1 MQESRLFKILYYLL
15 SQGHATAPELAE
27 ELEVSVRTIYRDIDA
42 LSSAGIPLFTE
53 SGRNGGIYL
62 LDNFTLDRVI
72 LSKEEKQEVLT
83 ALQSIHAAP
92 DMESSPVLSKLSA
105 LFQMQSDTWLEVD
118 YTRWGDKQSDKIKFD
133 SLKSAILQ
141 RRCVKISY
149 VSSYAQ
155 TTERMI
161 HPLKLLYKG
170 RAWYLKAFCTNRQQ
184 FRLFRLNRI
193 LHLEILNESFP
204 YCSFPETDESS
215 SSEYEQ
221 QVTLCFP
228 QEMAYRVY
236 DEFAPEQIT
245 LQEDGTLLA
254 SARMP
259 VDNWLIGFLLSFG
272 PDVTVLSPADLK
284 KDLAEQARLT
294 YEKNKLSGELSA
306 S

>member
-27 ELEVSVRTIYRDIDA
+27 KLEVSVRTIYRDIDA
-42 LSSAGIPLFTE
+42 LSGAGIPLFTE
-53 SGRNGGIYL
+53 TGRNGGIYL
-62 LDNFTLDRVI
+62 MDNFTLDRVI

-92 DMESSPVLSKLSA
+92 DMEYSPVLSKLSA

-149 VSSYAQ
+149 TSSYAQ
-155 TTERMI
+155 TTERII

-193 LHLEILNESFP
+193 LDLEVLYKNFP
-204 YCSFPETDESS
+204 CCSFPETVENS

-228 QEMAYRVY
+228 QKMAYRVY

-254 SARMP
+254 SAKMP

-294 YEKNKLSGELSA
+294 YEKNKP
-306 S
+306 

>member
-15 SQGHATAPELAE
+15 SHGHATAPELAQ
-27 ELEVSVRTIYRDIDA
+27 ELEVSVRTIYRDIDT
-42 LSSAGIPLFTE
+42 LSGASIPLFTE
-53 SGRNGGIYL
+53 AGRNGGIYL
-62 LDNFTLDRVI
+62 MNDFILDRAV
-72 LSKEEKQEVLT
+72 LSQEEKQEVLT

-92 DMESSPVLSKLSA
+92 DMEPSPVLSKLSA

-133 SLKSAILQ
+133 ALKSAILQ
-141 RRCVKISY
+141 RRCVRISY
-149 VSSYAQ
+149 TSSHAQ
-155 TTERMI
+155 NTERII

-170 RAWYLKAFCTNRQQ
+170 RAWYLKAFCTKKQE
-184 FRLFRLNRI
+184 FRLFRLDRI
-193 LHLEILNESFP
+193 LHLEVLNENFP
-204 YCSFPETDESS
+204 YCPFPETAEDSP
-215 SSEYEQ
+215 SEYEQ

-254 SARMP
+254 CAKMP

-272 PDVTVLSPADLK
+272 PNVTVLSPTDLK

-294 YEKNKLSGELSA
+294 YEKNKR
-306 S
+306 